1 MAIVHLCLGSNLG
14 NRENYFK
21 KAMNEI
27 ENRIGP
33 IVALSSLYE
42 TEAWGYDSDN
52 KFLNGCIA
60 VNTALSPKDTLSQL
74 KDIETL
80 QGRLKTAKN
89 DYSDRVIDIDI
100 IFFDDLVLEIP
111 GLTIPHPKMQQRL
124 FVLNPLFEIAPDY
137 IHPVLK
143 KTVRTLLSEINLQP

>member
-14 NRENYFK
+14 NREDYFK

-33 IVALSSLYE
+33 IVALSSFYE
-42 TEAWGYDSDN
+42 TEAWGYESGN
-52 KFLNGCIA
+52 KFLNACIA
-60 VNTALSPKDTLSQL
+60 VNTTLSSKDCLFQL
-74 KDIETL
+74 KDIEMIL
-80 QGRLKTAKN
+80 GRLKTAKN
-89 DYSDRVIDIDI
+89 NYSDRVIDIDI
-100 IFFDDLVLEIP
+100 IFYDNLVLETP
-111 GLTIPHPKMQQRL
+111 ELTIPHPKMQERL

-137 IHPVLK
+137 NHPVFN

>member
-14 NRENYFK
+14 NREDYFR

-42 TEAWGYDSDN
+42 TDAWGYDSDN
-52 KFLNGCIA
+52 KFLNACITA
-60 VNTALSPKDTLSQL
+60 NTALSPKDCLFQL
-74 KDIETL
+74 KDIEIL
-80 QGRLKTAKN
+80 LGRLITAKN

-100 IFFDDLVLEIP
+100 IFYDDLVLETHE
-111 GLTIPHPKMQQRL
+111 LTIPHPKMQERL

-143 KTVRTLLSEINLQP
+143 KTVKTLLSEISLQP